1 MSEVWDKGPLDGE
14 AKAVLLG
21 ESSMLRPVYQLM
33 PVQEWEEWQ
42 AVSGLETAFTSIM
55 KRLPAFTGR
64 LNRGP
69 AKSTPVHDRLFS
81 SAEGYFSVPRVRFR
95 SCGNALLCKTTH
107 ALPLALSGTNE
118 YHQIVLIGHVPALAF
133 RAQWFQT
140 ARWTCL
146 RKTDSE
152 N

>member
-1 MSEVWDKGPLDGE
+1 MLAHESGGVARGQRPGDDHEEVASP
-14 AKAVLLG
+14 
-21 ESSMLRPVYQLM
+21 Y
-33 PVQEWEEWQ
+33 WQ
-42 AVSGLETAFTSIM
+42 AQQWAHDVS
-55 KRLPAFTGR
+55 KW
-64 LNRGP
+64 
-69 AKSTPVHDRLFS
+69 VHDRLFS
-81 SAEGYFSVPRVRFR
+81 IAEGHFSVSRVRFR
-95 SCGNALLCKTTH
+95 TCGDVLLCKTLH

-118 YHQIVLIGHVPALAF
+118 YHEMVLIGHVPALAF